1 MWHGESEASAR
12 ESAMKDLSR
21 LEKDLAEQ
29 DARLP
34 DDGTVRLAF
43 GSAEI
48 ATDADRDAAGTP
60 HKPLHQLIGEVL
72 ASSTEWPLAQRSI
85 AGLQPAA
92 TTGAV

>member
-1 MWHGESEASAR
+1 
-12 ESAMKDLSR
+12 MKDLSR

-48 ATDADRDAAGTP
+48 ATDAGPAGGAP
-60 HKPLHQLIGEVL
+60 VKPLHELIGAVL

-85 AGLQPAA
+85 AGLQAAVPA
-92 TTGAV
+92 GEH